1 MAIPPTTIKPPTR
14 RPLSRGV
21 SLPIVL
27 IFLVVISL
35 LATVGVR
42 RATVNETLTRNQL
55 DFDVAR
61 QAAELALRDGERDIY
76 ISVGTRQTNALCE
89 RGAERA
95 GGIALTPPYFDS
107 NCSRGQCIFLLNYYE
122 ASDFDTG
129 VNPQP
134 WWPVNNGGLWNNDA
148 AVKPNDA
155 AGVDANCDFDGAVPL
170 GTFTGAARLP
180 AVARQPEYLI
190 EYLPFNPDSRL
201 FRVTARGFG
210 TDENVEVVL
219 QSYVAFD

>member
-1 MAIPPTTIKPPTR
+1 MKPKSHIHR
-14 RPLSRGV
+14 WQGV

-76 ISVGTRQTNALCE
+76 ISVGTIQPGALCA
-89 RGAERA
+89 RGPERA
-95 GGIALTPPYFDS
+95 GGIALTPPFFSSD
-107 NCSRGQCIFLLNYYE
+107 CPRGQCIFLLNYYQ
-122 ASDFDTG
+122 ASNFATG

-134 WWPVNNGGLWNNDA
+134 WWPTANGGRWNDNLA
-148 AVKPNDA
+148 TKPRDGA
-155 AGVDANCDFDGAVPL
+155 TGTCDTFTGAVPL

-180 AVARQPEYLI
+180 SVARQPEYLI